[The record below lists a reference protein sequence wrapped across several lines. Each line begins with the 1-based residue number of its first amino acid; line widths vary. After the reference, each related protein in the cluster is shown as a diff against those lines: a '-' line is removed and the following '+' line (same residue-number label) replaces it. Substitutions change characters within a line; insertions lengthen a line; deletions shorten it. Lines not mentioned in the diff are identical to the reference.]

1 MEGADLDSRKRK
13 ERDEAEFEPVANSE
27 RSNKKQKK
35 SEKKNLDNYENT
47 DEKDEG
53 PQDPEYQEIQG
64 DLFLCAEDAALAH
77 CVSQGRVAIKYYKSC
92 SNNILNADLR
102 MGKGIAVDF
111 KRKFGKVQDL
121 MDQNKVVGEVALL
134 KHKER
139 FVYYLVTKERYWNKP
154 TYQTLTSSLEKMRD
168 HAVNNGVKMICMPKI
183 GNSISFDMILPR
195 SGCWL
200 CTDMNFHRMWS

>member
-13 ERDEAEFEPVANSE
+13 ERDEAELEPVDISE

-35 SEKKNLDNYENT
+35 SKKNLDNYENT

-64 DLFLCAEDAALAH
+64 DLFLCPEDAALAH
-77 CVSQGRVAIKYYKSC
+77 CVSQ
-92 SNNILNADLR
+92 DLR

-183 GNSISFDMILPR
+183 GNSISFDLILPR
-195 SGCWL
+195 SGCRL
-200 CTDMNFHRMWS
+200 Y